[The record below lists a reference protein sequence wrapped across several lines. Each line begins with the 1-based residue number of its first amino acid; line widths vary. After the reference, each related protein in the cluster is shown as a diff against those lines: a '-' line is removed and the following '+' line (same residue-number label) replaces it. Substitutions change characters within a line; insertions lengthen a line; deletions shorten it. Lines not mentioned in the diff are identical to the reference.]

1 MLIEKIRAVYEAKAV
16 KRNQTGNPTG
26 SRLGGCCAALQF
38 LAYPELSRPEPFQPR
53 GVMVMEDGDVFA
65 EILDNQ
71 IKDAIKGHPGM
82 LWGLRETPFF
92 FPVPLP
98 DDLKGT
104 GALDRIAEK
113 FEAGWKVPGRLW
125 GTVHSGFV
133 PPRIYRREG
142 ASRLTIRGIEQEIN
156 GKPLSK
162 TGAIL
167 DPDARDAAGNRRPT
181 VYLPVYVDGILD
193 DPTIGLTVVE
203 KKSMSNFAFRRA
215 LLGNLDYQYRCQL
228 AAATVGA
235 EMANALWLC
244 VRKETHHLGEVM
256 FVRGA
261 ERTLVRLRALSGE
274 LDAYV
279 VTNAQKGRVIPEA
292 GGEEQEFPGQATWD
306 LGYST
311 TPWDPDV
318 VQQMRDRALRVLLF
332 DGDFAT
338 VSREYG
344 PDFRCLKCAGQGHRE
359 CGLCH
364 GTGLAPRTKSPKPC
378 SRCASEPKEGKPD
391 MRVRRKLPD
400 PDGPILEIGGPGPL
414 LTDFRGQQHC
424 ADCDGKGLL
433 ERVELG
439 AFPCGYCSLAVPTCW
454 APAGVER
461 VIDSRPHLFITR
473 EGWEK
478 SGLTFTPPEPPVLVP
493 AAVEDEE
500 EADA

>member
-1 MLIEKIRAVYEAKAV
+1 MLIEKISALYQAKAE
-16 KRNQTGNPTG
+16 KRQQTGNPTG
-26 SRLGGCCAALQF
+26 SRLGSCCAQMEF
-38 LAYPELSRPEPFQPR
+38 LAYPEKSRPEPFQPR
-53 GVMVMEDGDVFA
+53 AIMVFEDGDTFA

-71 IKDAIKGHPGM
+71 IKDVIKQHPGM
-82 LWGLRETPFF
+82 LWGLRETPMF

-98 DDLKGT
+98 DSLRGT
-104 GALDRIAEK
+104 QALDRIAEK
-113 FEAGWKVPGRLW
+113 FAAGWKVPGRLW
-125 GTVHSGFV
+125 GTVHPGFV

-142 ASRLTIRGIEQEIN
+142 SSRLTIRGIEQEIN

-167 DPDARDAAGNRRPT
+167 DPDAKDAAGERRPT
-181 VYLPVYVDGILD
+181 VYLPVYVDGVLD
-193 DPTIGLTVVE
+193 DPNIGLTVVE

-244 VRKETHHLGEVM
+244 VRKETHHLGEIM

-274 LDAYV
+274 LDAYL
-279 VTNAQKGRVIPEA
+279 VTDAQKGWVVPEA
-292 GGEEQEFPGQATWD
+292 GGEEQDFPGQATWD

-332 DGDFAT
+332 DGDFST
-338 VSREYG
+338 VTREYG
-344 PDFRCLKCAGQGHRE
+344 PDFRCPKCAGQGRRE

-364 GTGLAPRTKSPKPC
+364 GTGLSKAKTPKPC
-378 SRCASEPKEGKPD
+378 SRCMSEPKEGKSDLRSP
-391 MRVRRKLPD
+391 VRGHQRCVD
-400 PDGPILEIGGPGPL
+400 CQ
-414 LTDFRGQQHC
+414 GQ
-424 ADCDGKGLL
+424 GLL

-439 AFPCGYCSLAVPTCW
+439 AFPCGYCSVAVPTCW
-454 APAGVER
+454 APTGVER

-473 EGWEK
+473 ANWEQ
-478 SGLTFTPPEPPVLVP
+478 SGLTFTPPEPPVLMP
-493 AAVEDEE
+493 AAVAEDEE
-500 EADA
+500 EAE

>member
-167 DPDARDAAGNRRPT
+167 DPDAKDAAGERRPT
-181 VYLPVYVDGILD
+181 VYLPVYVDGVLD
-193 DPTIGLTVVE
+193 DPNVGLTVVE
-203 KKSMSNFAFRRA
+203 KKSMSSFAFRRA
-215 LLGNLDYQYRCQL
+215 LFGNLDYQYRAQL
-228 AAATVGA
+228 VAATIGA
-235 EMANALWLC
+235 EMQNALWLC
-244 VRKETHHLGEVM
+244 VRRETHHLAEVQ
-256 FVRGA
+256 FARGA
-261 ERTLVRLRALSGE
+261 DRTLVRLRALSGE
-274 LDAYV
+274 LDAFV
-279 VTNAQKGRVIPEA
+279 VANAQKGRVVPEA
-292 GGEEQEFPGQATWD
+292 GGEERDLPGNAEWD
-306 LGYST
+306 LGYTT
-311 TPWDPDV
+311 TPWDEGI
-318 VQQMRDRALRVLLF
+318 VQQMRERALRVLLF
-332 DGDFAT
+332 NGDFAT
-338 VSREYG
+338 VHREYG
-344 PDFRCLKCAGQGHRE
+344 PPSF
-359 CGLCH
+359 
-364 GTGLAPRTKSPKPC
+364 T
-378 SRCASEPKEGKPD
+378 
-391 MRVRRKLPD
+391 
-400 PDGPILEIGGPGPL
+400 
-414 LTDFRGQQHC
+414 C
-424 ADCDGKGLL
+424 ADCEGTGTQKFRKGTVILL
-433 ERVELG
+433 KKAKPCEACGQTGIVEERELG
-439 AFPCGYCSLAVPTCW
+439 AFPCGYCSVAVTTCW
-454 APAGVER
+454 ASAGVRR

-478 SGLTFTPPEPPVLVP
+478 SGLSFTPPEPPVLVP